1 MKKKLM
7 ADIVSMR
14 RNNRKHRTKT
24 ADWSKEKKFKHYWN
38 LRMRYL
44 KKALQG
50 VGNLSNKTVY
60 DYTEAEK
67 RKTLQL
73 VREWKKEFVEDKWN
87 KKHVSRSSQ
96 QNINLYQ
103 EYFLKNK

>member
-1 MKKKLM
+1 
-7 ADIVSMR
+7 MR
-14 RNNRKHRTKT
+14 H
-24 ADWSKEKKFKHYWN
+24 
-38 LRMRYL
+38 L
-44 KKALQG
+44 KRALQG
-50 VGNLSNKTVY
+50 VGNLSNKIVY

-103 EYFLKNK
+103 EHFKK